1 MIWMKRRASA
11 GILNEWHRNAAFNRL
26 TPGSLSKRRGHA
38 KPIHTANFEGGQV
51 TGREARLVYECTAQV
66 VDRET
71 NKVEREFKATH
82 PIETEA
88 ERLAVDQATAFIK
101 NLKP

>member
-1 MIWMKRRASA
+1 MPSQYIRR
-11 GILNEWHRNAAFNRL
+11 
-26 TPGSLSKRRGHA
+26 TSKAVKSPDA
-38 KPIHTANFEGGQV
+38 KHG
-51 TGREARLVYECTAQV
+51 LVYECTAQV

-71 NKVEREFKATH
+71 DKVEREFKATH